1 MIDAGHIILFVV
13 ALVCAAWG
21 WIKSK
26 HADIAQKELA
36 NELFDRD
43 IKELRNEII
52 NTPNDEL
59 VRRANAKYSK
69 GQ

>member
-1 MIDAGHIILFVV
+1 MIDAGHLILLVIAALFGLWGFV
-13 ALVCAAWG
+13 
-21 WIKSK
+21 KSK
-26 HADIAQKELA
+26 HATIAQKELA

-59 VRRANAKYSK
+59 VRRANDKYRKSK
-69 GQ
+69 